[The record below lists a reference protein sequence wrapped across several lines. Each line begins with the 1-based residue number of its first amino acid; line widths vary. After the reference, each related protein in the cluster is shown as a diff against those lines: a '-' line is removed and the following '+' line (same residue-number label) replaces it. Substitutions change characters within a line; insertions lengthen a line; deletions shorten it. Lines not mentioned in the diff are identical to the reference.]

1 MNLRNLRL
9 VERWER
15 LEELHTCV
23 GFFLLFIA
31 VSGVFFWIAG
41 EPLRDPRGCV
51 VFSGKGSSSG
61 CLSCDAGDVMFVV
74 LFGVVS
80 GLLCVYIAFMPIVDI
95 FKQFLKPLQSRAFSP
110 TLRVFLLL
118 KRMRLE
124 RVFKSDAFELSLTTL
139 DDNHKPYQPF
149 IFKINGI
156 HKFNFYNRDNEPV
169 SADCIFRGGALLEFS
184 RVKDSAELDC
194 ARVMVSSQYQGAFY
208 YGQLELEAESYE
220 IRALAKARV

>member
-1 MNLRNLRL
+1 MSLKNLRL
-9 VERWER
+9 GERWER
-15 LEELHTCV
+15 LENVERTLWV
-23 GFFLLFIA
+23 FLLFTTLCVA
-31 VSGVFFWIAG
+31 TFWVVS
-41 EPLRDPRGCV
+41 EPIRDPDVCTYRVARRHGACAPV
-51 VFSGKGSSSG
+51 GMLLASLAAFAFGFAALKPVIDLFYVF
-61 CLSCDAGDVMFVV
+61 CH
-74 LFGVVS
+74 
-80 GLLCVYIAFMPIVDI
+80 
-95 FKQFLKPLQSRAFSP
+95 PLQSRAFSP

-149 IFKINGI
+149 TFKINGI